1 MRQTEGSM
9 LCPRCG
15 KLIGVNEER
24 CPFCGAWRPG
34 MFGYMPMFRRGFA
47 QLDFTRIIIAS
58 CGALYLVSL
67 LLQPSAIF
75 NSNGI
80 FNILSPSGRAL
91 YQLGMTGGAS
101 WHLHYWWTLLTAI
114 YLHGSLMHIFFNLMV
129 VWNVAPAVANVYGP
143 ARTFVIWTVA
153 GAAGFLVSNLITASP
168 SVGASGSVFGLF
180 AALIVYGRRVHHSV
194 LTAQIWQWVILNF
207 VIGFFISNVN
217 VVAHA
222 GGFVGGWLASM
233 AVHLDSERRESLAV
247 QGLAGALVLATL
259 AGFAL
264 SFVMVTALLSHA
276 GG

>member
-9 LCPRCG
+9 LCPHCG

-34 MFGYMPMFRRGFA
+34 MFGYMPTFRRWSA
-47 QLDFTRIIIAS
+47 QIDFTRVIIAA
-58 CGALYLVSL
+58 CATLYLASL

-75 NSNGI
+75 SSNGI

-114 YLHGSLMHIFFNLMV
+114 YLHGSLMHIFFNMMV
-129 VWNVAPAVANVYGP
+129 VWNIAPAVANVYGP
-143 ARTFVIWTVA
+143 ARTFVIWTIA
-153 GAAGFLVSNLITASP
+153 GVAGFLVSNLITGSP

-194 LTAQIWQWVILNF
+194 LTAQIWQWVIINF

-222 GGFVGGWLASM
+222 GGFAGGWLASM
-233 AVHLDSERRESLAV
+233 AVHLDSEKRESLAV
-247 QGLAGALVLATL
+247 QALAGALVLATL
-259 AGFAL
+259 AGFVL
-264 SFVMVTALLSHA
+264 SFIKVTSLLRA

>member
-1 MRQTEGSM
+1 MI
-9 LCPRCG
+9 CPSCE

-34 MFGYMPMFRRGFA
+34 MYGYMPLFRRWSA
-47 QLDFTRIIIAS
+47 NLDFTRIIIAS
-58 CGALYLVSL
+58 CGVLYLVSL

-75 NSNGI
+75 SGGGGL

-114 YLHGSLMHIFFNLMV
+114 YLHGSLLHIFFNMMV
-129 VWNVAPAVANVYGP
+129 VWNVGSAVSNVYGP
-143 ARTFVIWTVA
+143 SRTFVIWTIA
-153 GAAGFLVSNLITASP
+153 GVVGFLVSNLITGSP

-222 GGFVGGWLASM
+222 GGFAGGWIASM
-233 AVHLDSERRESLAV
+233 LVRIQEEKREGLGV
-247 QGLAGALVLATL
+247 QALAGALVLATL
-259 AGFAL
+259 SGFVL
-264 SFVMVTALLSHA
+264 SFVKVSALLSS

>member
-1 MRQTEGSM
+1 MI
-9 LCPRCG
+9 CPHCE
-15 KLIGVNEER
+15 KLISVTEER

-34 MFGYMPMFRRGFA
+34 LYGYTPMLQKWFGR
-47 QLDFTRIIIAS
+47 LDFTHLVMVS
-58 CGALYLVSL
+58 CATLYVISL

-75 NSNGI
+75 SSNGI

-114 YLHGSLMHIFFNLMV
+114 YLHGSLLHIFFNMMV
-129 VWNVAPAVANVYGP
+129 VWNIGSAVANVYGP
-143 ARTFVIWTVA
+143 SRTFVIWTIA
-153 GAAGFLVSNLITASP
+153 GAAGFLVSNLITGSP

-194 LTAQIWQWVILNF
+194 LTAQIWQWVIINF

-222 GGFVGGWLASM
+222 GGFAGGWLASM
-233 AVHLDSERRESLAV
+233 LLRIQQEKREGLGV
-247 QGLAGALVLATL
+247 QALAGALVLATI
-259 AGFAL
+259 AGFVL
-264 SFVMVTALLSHA
+264 SFVKVTNMLSS

>member
-9 LCPRCG
+9 ICPRCG

-58 CGALYLVSL
+58 CATLYLISL

-80 FNILSPSGRAL
+80 FNLLSPSGRAL

-114 YLHGSLMHIFFNLMV
+114 YLHGSLMHIFFNMMV
-129 VWNVAPAVANVYGP
+129 VWNVAPAVANIYGP
-143 ARTFVIWTVA
+143 ARSFVIWTVA
-153 GAAGFLVSNLITASP
+153 GAAGFLVSNLITGSP

-222 GGFVGGWLASM
+222 GGFAGGWLASM
-233 AVHLDSERRESLAV
+233 AVHLDSEKRESLAV
-247 QGLAGALVLATL
+247 QGLAGAMVLGTL
-259 AGFAL
+259 AGFVL
-264 SFVMVTALLSHA
+264 SFLKVTSLLSQA